1 MLDINDAII
10 LGCATQGGAMASAAT
25 EQTGLTRVAVSRR
38 IKKLA
43 DAGYLQRHGAGT
55 RQTYSLGDKRFWLR
69 VESLEH
75 IVRRGGE
82 MVVWEQHL
90 AALLADLQANVKN
103 LAYTAFTEMLNNAL
117 DHSNGQQV
125 VMGVHVQGGQLQ
137 MLVGDDGEGIF
148 RKIAKAADLFD
159 PRLAILELAK
169 GKYTTAPMGHS
180 GMGIFVSSRMMDGFA
195 IESCG
200 LRFDP
205 HEASAP
211 LPVFGWMDAHAQL
224 KPAPAQTVVRMAIAL
239 DSTRTGNDVY
249 FKYFESSNVGD
260 AEPGEAFHTTE
271 IPVRL
276 AQLSSELVSRSQAK
290 WVMNR
295 ATQFKTVILD
305 FEGVVHVG
313 QAFVDEVFRVFATAH
328 PHIRLKTMGMS
339 PEVAKL
345 VSLFGGEK
353 VG

>member
-1 MLDINDAII
+1 
-10 LGCATQGGAMASAAT
+10 MASVAT

-43 DAGYLQRHGAGT
+43 DSGYLQRHGTGT
-55 RQTYSLGDKRFWLR
+55 RQTYSLGDKRFWLGLQQR
-69 VESLEH
+69 ESILQ
-75 IVRRGGE
+75 RGGE
-82 MVVWEQHL
+82 MAVWEQRL
-90 AALLADLQANVKN
+90 APLLTDLKPNVKSLVN
-103 LAYTAFTEMLNNAL
+103 TAFTEMLNNAL
-117 DHSNGQQV
+117 DHSNGLQV
-125 VMGVHVQGGQLQ
+125 LMGMHLQDGQLQ
-137 MLVGDDGEGIF
+137 MVVADDGEGIF
-148 RKIAKAADLFD
+148 YKIAESAHLFD
-159 PRLAILELAK
+159 ERLAILELAK
-169 GKYTTAPMGHS
+169 GKFTTAAQGHS

-205 HEASAP
+205 NETSTP
-211 LPVFGWMDAHAQL
+211 LARFDWIDVNAAL
-224 KPAPAQTVVRMAIAL
+224 KPSQVQTVVRMSLAV
-239 DSTRTGNDVY
+239 DSARTCNDVY
-249 FKYFESSNVGD
+249 FKYFEANNVGD

-295 ATQFKTVILD
+295 ATQFKTVVLD
-305 FEGVVHVG
+305 FEGVAHVG

-328 PHIRLKTMGMS
+328 PQVRLKTMGMT

-345 VSLFGGEK
+345 VSLFGGA
-353 VG
+353 